1 MPGVMQQR
9 SLLAA
14 AALLGLCSSA
24 SVCDAAVHPYADE
37 LFYSVSDAYI
47 FRGGRE
53 GAAQAVVP
61 LQPSG
66 R

>member
-1 MPGVMQQR
+1 MQQR
-9 SLLAA
+9 SLLAF

-24 SVCDAAVHPYADE
+24 FAAVHPYADE

-53 GAAQAVVP
+53 GASRVP
-61 LQPSG
+61 GSLHSLQS
-66 R
+66 

>member
-1 MPGVMQQR
+1 MQQR

-24 SVCDAAVHPYADE
+24 FAAVHPYADE

-53 GAAQAVVP
+53 GALRHRELVF
-61 LQPSG
+61 LQPVG